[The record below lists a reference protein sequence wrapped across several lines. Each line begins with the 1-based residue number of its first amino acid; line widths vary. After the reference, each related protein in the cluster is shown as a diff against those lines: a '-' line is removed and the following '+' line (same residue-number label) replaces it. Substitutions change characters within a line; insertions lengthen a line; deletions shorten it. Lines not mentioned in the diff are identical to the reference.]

1 MSSSKPTLYYAL
13 FSPPARACILI
24 AKLIGLDLDLK
35 PVDFA
40 KKEHLSEEFIK
51 VCGKN
56 VLSHMSICNLI
67 LLNSQLN
74 PQHQIPVFVDT
85 DGEVYVDSHA
95 IVCFIVAK
103 YAQNDNLYPKDLKRR
118 AHIDHRMHYETGVLF
133 QVIKDIV
140 ARNIYGG
147 EGEFNQRSLTLCHN
161 AYADLEHFL
170 ENGDFVVGNELSVAD
185 VSIHTSLVTLDLLI
199 PVEREKYPQIRAWL
213 ERMEKLLPENEE
225 INLQGA
231 RALQTRIQNCMAEN
245 RK

>member
-51 VCGKN
+51 
-56 VLSHMSICNLI
+56 
-67 LLNSQLN
+67 LN

-170 ENGDFVVGNELSVAD
+170 ENGVFVVGNELSVAD